1 MNVRPMNPEESRETR
16 GVARRCFGAFAM
28 IFFDFGAQTLV
39 CEEDGRIL
47 GGASLG
53 RFSAGSRDRGVV
65 KWIFTAPDAQG
76 RGVANR
82 LLAAAMAW
90 FDEAG
95 CTDVFACIEGYNT
108 ASSNRFFDAGFRP
121 MGFRDQI
128 ARFGSHLP
136 RVWLKSFHVLDV
148 GHFLWVRTPE
158 APLDDIGADAT
169 DDGTDDATA
178 ASQLL
183 AWAAT
188 VVLNAAILALVTI
201 RTEGPGE
208 LSPERLLSL
217 LIAVALLVGVRTVA
231 MLLTARMV
239 QLPMRYRPWE
249 TGLLLSGIVG
259 AAFGGIFP
267 IPGSVYPRSL
277 RWRYRDLLP
286 KLGPVAA
293 VGAGELVSLGWVLW
307 VLTRFVDPAVG
318 WYGLLTVAA
327 ALTRVMLVFDVV
339 LPVFPLV
346 SYNGRRVLDWK
357 PGVWALLAAASVALL
372 LVSAVA
378 Q

>member
-28 IFFDFGAQTLV
+28 IFFDFGAHTLV

-47 GGASLG
+47 GGAALG
-53 RFSAGSRDRGVV
+53 RFSAGEREGGVV

-76 RGVANR
+76 RGVANQ

-90 FDEAG
+90 FDEEA

-136 RVWLKSFHVLDV
+136 RVWLKSFHVIDV
-148 GHFLWVRTPE
+148 GHFLWVRTSDGE
-158 APLDDIGADAT
+158 TADASAGGAST
-169 DDGTDDATA
+169 AT
-178 ASQLL
+178 QL
-183 AWAAT
+183 AGWSVT
-188 VVLNAAILALVTI
+188 VVLNAVMLAMVTV
-201 RTEGPGE
+201 RTGGPG
-208 LSPERLLSL
+208 SITAERALH
-217 LIAVALLVGVRTVA
+217 LLVAVTLLFSVRIAA
-231 MLLTARMV
+231 MLLTARV
-239 QLPMRYRPWE
+239 VKLPLRYRPWE
-249 TGLLLSGIVG
+249 TGLLLSGLVG
-259 AAFGGIFP
+259 VLFGGIFL

-277 RWRYRDLLP
+277 RWRYRELLP

-293 VGAGELVSLGWVLW
+293 MGAGELVSLGWVLW
-307 VLTRFVDPAVG
+307 LLTRFVDPGVG
-318 WYGLLTVAA
+318 WYGALATAA

-346 SYNGRRVLDWK
+346 CYNGRRVLDWK
-357 PGVWALLAAASVALL
+357 PAIWALLAAASGALL
-372 LVSAVA
+372 VVSAMA
-378 Q
+378 R

>member
-28 IFFDFGAQTLV
+28 IFFDFGAHTLV

-47 GGASLG
+47 GGAALG
-53 RFSAGSRDRGVV
+53 RFSAGDREGGVV

-82 LLAAAMAW
+82 LLAEAMAW
-90 FDEAG
+90 FDEEG

-128 ARFGSHLP
+128 ARFGVSLP
-136 RVWLKSFHVLDV
+136 QVWLKSFHVIDV
-148 GHFLWVRTPE
+148 GHFLWVRTPDAPSDAIGVE
-158 APLDDIGADAT
+158 A
-169 DDGTDDATA
+169 TDDATA
-178 ASQLL
+178 TPQL
-183 AWAAT
+183 AGWVAT

-201 RTEGPGE
+201 RTGGAGA
-208 LSPERLLSL
+208 LGPERVLHL
-217 LIAVALLVGVRTVA
+217 LIAVALLFGVRTVT

-239 QLPMRYRPWE
+239 KLPMRYRPWE

-259 AAFGGIFP
+259 AVFGGIFP
-267 IPGSVYPRSL
+267 IPGSVYPRAL

-293 VGAGELVSLGWVLW
+293 VGAGELVSLGWLLW
-307 VLTRFVDPAVG
+307 VLTRFIDPAVG
-318 WYGLLTVAA
+318 WYGALTVAA

-346 SYNGRRVLDWK
+346 CYNGRRVLDWK

-372 LVSAVA
+372 VVSAVLR
-378 Q
+378 